1 MNVLVIALELDF
13 KDICLLS
20 FMLGLLLN
28 LTDQVVL
35 ALVLACFVMVRDR
48 SPACLLD
55 LAQRNLEKRLPVT
68 LSIIR
73 ASQEVP

>member
-20 FMLGLLLN
+20 FMLGFLLN

-55 LAQRNLEKRLPVT
+55 LAQWNLEKRLPVT